1 MISGYPLK
9 PKYKF
14 EDAVFI
20 LIDFHIEPVTVA
32 SYRAKVSNPSGDGNT
47 AVQETFYKFTG
58 HGELEVEETKVFA
71 SENAVLFYMKGGGFN
86 RAIESGTGGSSL
98 FQGGINN
105 IRTARSFGNWVDF
118 AGWDL
123 SSARFKIANEKMWE
137 LITGTVSIANG
148 SYVLNGTGT
157 QFLTELGNGNVGS
170 GASQRFR
177 VGGVTEFNINYEGV
191 LSNTLINC
199 ATVHSGSTY
208 TNATI
213 EKLIAENHKDVNEL
227 SGTVSIALGATAMV
241 GTTGGSGTRFL
252 TELQVGDQIT
262 IDGTETLT
270 VATIT
275 DNNHLTVT
283 TPSADDWSGS
293 VLTISVSDEVTFLT
307 EIEGEKVLI
316 FDHADLTGVFLP
328 DNLKD
333 IEDFRENVKS
343 YDADGTRWTNGQPI
357 GRP

>member
-1 MISGYPLK
+1 MISDYPLK

-20 LIDFHIEPVTVA
+20 LIDFHIEPVTIA
-32 SYRAKVSNPSGDGNT
+32 SYRVRVSNPSGDGNT
-47 AVQETFYKFTG
+47 AVQETFYKFDG
-58 HGELEVEETKVFA
+58 HGELEVEEARVFA
-71 SENAVLFYMKGGGFN
+71 SENAVLFYLKGGGFN
-86 RAIESGTGGSSL
+86 RAIESGTGGSAI
-98 FQGGINN
+98 FVGGYNN
-105 IRTARSFGNWVDF
+105 LRTARSFGNWIDF

-123 SSARFKIANEKMWE
+123 SGARFRIENEKTWE

-157 QFLTELGNGNVGS
+157 LFLSELGSGTVGS
-170 GASQRFR
+170 GVGQRFR
-177 VGGVTEFNINYEGV
+177 VGGVTELSVNYTGV
-191 LSNTLINC
+191 QSNTLINC
-199 ATVHSGSTY
+199 SSVHSGSTY

-213 EKLIAENHKDVNEL
+213 EKLVLENFKDTNEL

-262 IDGTETLT
+262 IDGTETLI

-293 VLTISVSDEVTFLT
+293 VLTITTGGEVAFTT
-307 EIEGEKVLI
+307 EINSEKVLV
-316 FDHADLTGVFLP
+316 FDHTDLTNTYLP
-328 DNLKD
+328 NALKD
-333 IEDFRENVKS
+333 IDDFREAVKS
-343 YDADGTRWTNGQPI
+343 YDADYTIWTNGEPI